1 MPGWQFS
8 SEEDALGCVQIQFA
22 IDDPAQADVIVESLL
37 AQRLVACG
45 QRTGPMVS
53 RYRWKGS
60 LERTEEWLVL
70 LKTRA
75 ELAERV
81 IEEIVRDHPYETP
94 EVVTLAITQ
103 GAAGYLDWIGV
114 VTTADAP

>member
-1 MPGWQFS
+1 MS
-8 SEEDALGCVQIQFA
+8 CVQIQFA
-22 IDDPAQADVIVESLL
+22 IDDRAQADAIVESLL

-45 QRTGPMVS
+45 QCTGPMVS

-75 ELAERV
+75 ELTERV
-81 IEEIVRDHPYETP
+81 IESIVRDHPYETP
-94 EVVTLAITQ
+94 EVVALAIIE
-103 GAAGYLDWIGV
+103 GSAGYLDWIGEATA
-114 VTTADAP
+114 TTASQP